1 LPDSGRIG
9 AIRKGASGGIAGL
22 SAWTAFWATARRHD
36 RLLAGMGFA
45 ALMAMTS
52 LAIHASTDFNL
63 QTPATAAS
71 LVVLMAM
78 GWVAAYLPSR
88 GRSGSAGE
96 RAHAAPKVT

>member
-1 LPDSGRIG
+1 MVLLGSL
-9 AIRKGASGGIAGL
+9 AGL
-22 SAWTAFWATARRHD
+22 SAWTAFQAMARRHD

-45 ALMAMTS
+45 SLMAMAS

-88 GRSGSAGE
+88 RRTGNAGESGGFPGRSRPADDC
-96 RAHAAPKVT
+96 